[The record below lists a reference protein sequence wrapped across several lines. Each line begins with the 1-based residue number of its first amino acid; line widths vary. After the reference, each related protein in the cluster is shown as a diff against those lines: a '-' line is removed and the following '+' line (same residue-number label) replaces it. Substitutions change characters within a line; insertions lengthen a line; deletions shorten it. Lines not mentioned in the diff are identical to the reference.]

1 MYFLNRYDATLEKA
15 NKEQLSQT
23 IYLNKGQGI
32 TMKETYN
39 LLNGRAVNTDL
50 TNKEGQKYNAWI
62 QLDLKSKNELG
73 NYETKQFHQNYG
85 YDLLASLQKYPIK
98 ELVDDKESMPC

>member
-1 MYFLNRYDATLEKA
+1 MYFFNRYDATLEKA
-15 NKEQLSQT
+15 NKEQLSHT

-50 TNKEGQKYNAWI
+50 TNKAGEKYNAWI
-62 QLDLKSKNELG
+62 QLDLEKKNE
-73 NYETKQFHQNYG
+73 QAIMRQSSF
-85 YDLLASLQKYPIK
+85 IK
-98 ELVDDKESMPC
+98 TMAMIW

>member
-1 MYFLNRYDATLEKA
+1 MYFFLIVMMQHWKRA

-50 TNKEGQKYNAWI
+50 INKAGEKYNAWI
-62 QLDLKSKNELG
+62 QLDLEKKNEQG

-85 YDLLASLQKYPIK
+85 
-98 ELVDDKESMPC
+98 